1 MYTDNK
7 NKEESGNF
15 WISYADLMAGLLF
28 VFILLL
34 GAIVVKYV
42 FIQTDLQA
50 IRTDLQKEK
59 DALGLSEDELSD
71 KKQRLEKI
79 KSELKNTQQENFHLS
94 FELASAKQRL
104 LAKDKQIEDITIQSN
119 KLNDYIALKMK
130 TQRKPEWLLKKVFFA
145 QKKDVEIALKDI
157 GIHTVCQEA
166 MCPNMSE
173 CFSKKLATFMILG
186 STCTRACSYCNVDTG
201 MPSGIDE
208 KEPQKVATAVKS
220 LGLKHV
226 VITSV
231 TRDDLSDGGANQ
243 FIKCV
248 EAIKAMDT
256 NITVELLIP
265 DLQYDKN
272 ALHAVA
278 NCGAE
283 VVGHNMETVPRLY
296 SVRKGANY
304 KKSLEVLKTLK
315 LANPKVKT
323 KSSLMLGLGE
333 NEDEIRKVFQDLLD
347 IDCTLLTM
355 GQYLAPSKAHT
366 PVIDY
371 IEPKKFEELGQIASD
386 MGFEFVKSSPY
397 TRSSYMAHEYFENEG
412 ELNG

>member
-1 MYTDNK
+1 
-7 NKEESGNF
+7 
-15 WISYADLMAGLLF
+15 
-28 VFILLL
+28 
-34 GAIVVKYV
+34 
-42 FIQTDLQA
+42 
-50 IRTDLQKEK
+50 
-59 DALGLSEDELSD
+59 
-71 KKQRLEKI
+71 
-79 KSELKNTQQENFHLS
+79 
-94 FELASAKQRL
+94 
-104 LAKDKQIEDITIQSN
+104 
-119 KLNDYIALKMK
+119 MK
-130 TQRKPEWLLKKVFFA
+130 TQQTISKRKPDWLLKKVFFA
-145 QKKDVEIALKDI
+145 QKKEVEVSLKDI

-208 KEPQKVATAVKS
+208 KEPQKVADAVVS

-231 TRDDLSDGGANQ
+231 TRDDLKDGGAEQ

-248 EAIKAMDT
+248 KAIKDMDK

-265 DLQYDKN
+265 DLQYDEK
-272 ALHAVA
+272 ALYAVA

-304 KKSLEVLKTLK
+304 KKSLHVLKTLK
-315 LANPKVKT
+315 ESNPRLKT
-323 KSSLMLGLGE
+323 KSAFMLGLGE
-333 NEDEIRKVFQDLLD
+333 SEDELKSSLQDLLD
-347 IDCTLLTM
+347 VECTLLTM

-366 PVIDY
+366 EVIEY
-371 IEPKKFEELGQIASD
+371 INPKKFEEYGSMASN

-397 TRSSYMAHEYFENEG
+397 TRSSYMAHEYFENG
-412 ELNG
+412 GKLNG